1 MNVYKQ
7 DGREVMIK
15 FTCGRCG
22 KNHIEPYSK
31 QAGAA
36 HEVLACFNP
45 PAGWQDGTLYSPLL
59 CDTCA
64 EAFKSFLRGDPAAL
78 PLNISPQ
85 TAAAMQEMGRQAH
98 GLYFDEDDD
107 TSGLLEED

>member
-1 MNVYKQ
+1 MSNYTSGCEFLVRY
-7 DGREVMIK
+7 
-15 FTCGRCG
+15 TCGRCG
-22 KNHIEPYSK
+22 KKHTEPSLPPALINK
-31 QAGAA
+31 LPEA
-36 HEVLACFNP
+36 
-45 PAGWQDGTLYSPLL
+45 PAGWMPSTRYTPLL

-85 TAAAMQEMGRQAH
+85 TAAAMQEMDRQAH
-98 GLYFDEDDD
+98 GFYFDEDAE